1 MIEASISVGSAED
14 LVLLLGTKDQHL
26 RQIRGMI
33 PAKISTRDGKV
44 VLQGDESAV
53 IQAKA
58 VLEEL
63 RAVIAKQ
70 GPLDSEQ
77 VAQIVHRITGNGAD
91 VSPNAPPIETLS
103 VQQVRLPEP
112 GLMKI
117 EVVT

>member
-1 MIEASISVGSAED
+1 MIEASISVGTAED

-44 VLQGDESAV
+44 VVQGDESAV

-63 RAVIAKQ
+63 QAAIAKQ

-77 VAQIVHRITGNGAD
+77 VAQIVHRITGNGGTATP
-91 VSPNAPPIETLS
+91 SAPPI
-103 VQQVRLPEP
+103 VIRA
-112 GLMKI
+112 GR
-117 EVVT
+117 